1 MRMQHFQPSLH
12 VTTQFNQPIRYFYF
26 YMFSTFFIFFFL
38 LISLEFRDN
47 IILRNPCNYYLKNG
61 VLQLFKQITDF
72 EVK

>member
-12 VTTQFNQPIRYFYF
+12 VTTQFNQSIRYFYF

-38 LISLEFRDN
+38 HISLEFRDN